1 MDDDPDYR
9 AWLAA
14 ITRRVGFDVAVAG
27 DGEEALAL
35 LAGGGFDVTIVDQGM
50 PRLTG
55 IELVRAIREGEVTR
69 GIFALMLTAQE
80 DLPTK
85 LAAFDAGFDDF
96 MAKSSPEV
104 EIVAKVVA
112 ARRIAAR
119 QRTMDVT
126 IRELYGL
133 ATRDELTGVFNR
145 RFFLAEAERLLGGG
159 EHLSVMLFDLDEFKQ
174 INDTHGHMAGDRVL
188 CDIAAL
194 FQRNTRSEDIVARFG
209 GDEFVVAIPQ
219 LEFGAIQRLALRL
232 TYGVQQFKWMIDGAT
247 FSIGLST
254 GMASSRILTRP
265 SLGELLHAADRD
277 MYRNKWLRKH
287 TVPSDET
294 RSEEKPS
301 RRSDPPPLPGETRV

>member
-1 MDDDPDYR
+1 MTSRIGFEVEVAPDGE
-9 AWLAA
+9 AGLAMLEA
-14 ITRRVGFDVAVAG
+14 GAFDVA
-27 DGEEALAL
+27 
-35 LAGGGFDVTIVDQGM
+35 IVDQAM

-55 IELVRAIREGEVTR
+55 IQLVAALREREATK
-69 GIFALMLTAQE
+69 GIYALMLTVH
-80 DLPTK
+80 DDMPTK
-85 LAAFDAGFDDF
+85 LAALDAGFDDF
-96 MAKSSPEV
+96 VAKSSPEV

-119 QRTMDVT
+119 QRTMDVA

-133 ATRDELTGVFNR
+133 ATRDELTGTFNR

-159 EHLSVMLFDLDEFKQ
+159 APLSLILFDLDGFKQ
-174 INDTHGHMAGDRVL
+174 VNDTHGHMAGDRVL

-209 GDEFVVAIPQ
+209 GDEFVLAIPQ

-232 TYGVQQFKWMIDGAT
+232 AQGVQQLRWMSEGAVFT
-247 FSIGLST
+247 IGVST
-254 GMASSRILTRP
+254 GIASSRVLAKP

-277 MYRNKWLRKH
+277 MYRSKWLRKH

-294 RSEEKPS
+294 QAPANAEKPS
-301 RRSDPPPLPGETRV
+301 RRSEPPLPESRV